1 MISKLK
7 SFFNDCLATET
18 LTSSGM
24 HAQPLEKRLQLATAA
39 LLLEMVNAD
48 FEVLE
53 VEQASLINSLKTGY
67 NLSDEEIKELIEL
80 SEQESHTSNSV
91 YPFTRLIND
100 HYSENQ
106 KREVIRLMWKVAL
119 ADGHIDKHE
128 MHLMRK
134 ISDLLYIPRP
144 IVMEIKQQ
152 EIDNAK

>member
-1 MISKLK
+1 MINKLK
-7 SFFNDCLATET
+7 SFFNDCISTE
-18 LTSSGM
+18 GFN
-24 HAQPLEKRLQLATAA
+24 AVGKPDQPLEKRLQLATAA

-53 VEQASLINSLKTGY
+53 VEQASLITSLKTGY
-67 NLSDEEIKELIEL
+67 NLSDEEIKELLAL
-80 SEQESHTSNSV
+80 SEQETQASNSV

-100 HYSENQ
+100 HYNETQ

-134 ISDLLYIPRP
+134 ISDLLYVPRP
-144 IVMEIKQQ
+144 VVMEIKQQ
-152 EIDNAK
+152 ELKGAS